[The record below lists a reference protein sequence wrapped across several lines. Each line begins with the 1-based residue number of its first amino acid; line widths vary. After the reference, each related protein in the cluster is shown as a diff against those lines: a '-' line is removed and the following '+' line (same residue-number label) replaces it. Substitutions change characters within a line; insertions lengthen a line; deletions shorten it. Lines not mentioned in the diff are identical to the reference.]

1 MSVAVPERYRPRRVS
16 SLGRTI
22 AKGTALKL
30 YGIEVEGMALD
41 PVSIDRAKEVLTAHA
56 PGPGHV
62 GFAIL
67 HRGEEALW
75 LLLHWWM
82 AGGILAQR
90 LWRAPL
96 DGAEPDGFE
105 PVDRPLMACVWE
117 LVPIAFERDA
127 YVTTVLNG
135 GTEADYLARQ
145 LTEGWY

>member
-1 MSVAVPERYRPRRVS
+1 MSAVTQERYRPRRIR

-22 AKGTALKL
+22 ANETALKL
-30 YGIEVEGMALD
+30 YGIEVEGAALG
-41 PVSIDRAKEVLTAHA
+41 PVSIERAKYVLAAHA

-67 HRGEEALW
+67 HRGEEAVW

-82 AGGILAQR
+82 AGGILAER

-96 DGAEPDGFE
+96 GSAQAGFE

-127 YVTTVLNG
+127 YVATVMNG
-135 GTEADYLARQ
+135 GTEADYLSRELA
-145 LTEGWY
+145 EGWY